1 LNRAEQEPID
11 RDGASVDPSRRP
23 GIWQLALP
31 AIAGNLLYGIVGL
44 VQTKIVGRLG
54 AESLAAAGAGQ
65 RIFFA
70 LQAVMMAI
78 GAGTAALVAR
88 AWGRGDALEAA
99 HVTTASLV
107 LAVAFALVLTVPG
120 VLFAGSVASLFGLDA
135 HTVELA
141 TAYIRWLSIFNV
153 AFAVNFILGSALRA
167 AGDAWIPLWVGG
179 AVNVLN
185 VPLLYVLVFG
195 GFGIEAM
202 GVVGAAVASGLAFV
216 IGAVALAG
224 LWWRQRLRIR
234 YVRDGWLERDRLLRL
249 LDIGYPAGVEQIVVQ
264 AGFFAFLMIIGRYY
278 GTQAFAAYG
287 IGVTLLN
294 ICMVAGFGFSIAGST
309 LVGQHLGAND
319 SAGAIRSGWR
329 SMQFAIASMGTLGV
343 IAVVFARPLARFFI
357 ADPLTVEYTAEF
369 TWMLGAMMPLM
380 AIEFAIGGSLR
391 GAGDTRF
398 PLICTFL
405 GLIGMRVS
413 LAILFTS
420 MGLPVIWVYGA
431 LIGDYVLKGVLL
443 IWRFRSGRWKYVIA
457 DDALG
462 ERA

>member
-1 LNRAEQEPID
+1 LNRAD
-11 RDGASVDPSRRP
+11 AKRLDDVGYVVDLPVRPS
-23 GIWQLALP
+23 IWQLALP

-44 VQTKIVGRLG
+44 VQTKIVGKLG
-54 AESLAAAGAGQ
+54 SEALAAAGAGQ

-88 AWGRGDALEAA
+88 AWGRGDELEASR
-99 HVTTASLV
+99 VTIASLV
-107 LAVAFALVLTVPG
+107 LAAAFALVLTVPG
-120 VLFAGSVASLFGLDA
+120 VLFAGHVASIFGLDA
-135 HTVELA
+135 HTVDLA
-141 TAYIRWLSIFNV
+141 TAYIRWLSVFNV
-153 AFAVNFILGSALRA
+153 AFAANFILGSALRA
-167 AGDAWIPLWVGG
+167 AGDAWTPLWVGG
-179 AVNVLN
+179 AVNVVN
-185 VPLLYVLVFG
+185 VPLLYLLVFG
-195 GFGIEAM
+195 GFGVEPM
-202 GVVGAAVASGLAFV
+202 GVLGAAVASGIAFA
-216 IGAVALAG
+216 IGAVALVG
-224 LWWRQRLRIR
+224 LWWNQRLCIR
-234 YVRDGWLERDRLLRL
+234 YVRGGWFRRERLLRL
-249 LDIGYPAGVEQIVVQ
+249 LDIGYPAGIEQVVVQ
-264 AGFFAFLMIIGRYY
+264 AGFFVFLMIIGRYY

-319 SAGAIRSGWR
+319 MAGAVKSGWR
-329 SMQFAIASMGTLGV
+329 SMQFAIVSMGALGV
-343 IAVVFARPLARFFI
+343 VAVAFARPLARFFI
-357 ADPLTVEYTAEF
+357 DDAVTVEYTAEL

-398 PLICTFL
+398 PLVCTFL

-413 LAILFTS
+413 LAIAFTW

-443 IWRFRSGRWKYVIA
+443 VWRFRSGHWKYAIA
-457 DDALG
+457 NDAELG
-462 ERA
+462 